1 MSFRAEQRLLPA
13 PRLALPTLVLHGGA
27 DACTHPD
34 GSRGREHYFSGR
46 YQRLVL
52 EGVGHFPQREA
63 ATQVADAI
71 LRFCAD
77 D

>member
-1 MSFRAEQRLLPA
+1 
-13 PRLALPTLVLHGGA
+13 

>member
-1 MSFRAEQRLLPA
+1 P
-13 PRLALPTLVLHGGA
+13 
-27 DACTHPD
+27 
-34 GSRGREHYFSGR
+34 RGREHYFSGR

-63 ATQVADAI
+63 ANQVADAI

>member
-1 MSFRAEQRLLPA
+1 PGVTSSSDRS
-13 PRLALPTLVLHGGA
+13 PTVSSA
-27 DACTHPD
+27 A
-34 GSRGREHYFSGR
+34 RGREHYFSGR

-63 ATQVADAI
+63 ANQVADAI

>member
-1 MSFRAEQRLLPA
+1 
-13 PRLALPTLVLHGGA
+13 
-27 DACTHPD
+27 
-34 GSRGREHYFSGR
+34 
-46 YQRLVL
+46 VL